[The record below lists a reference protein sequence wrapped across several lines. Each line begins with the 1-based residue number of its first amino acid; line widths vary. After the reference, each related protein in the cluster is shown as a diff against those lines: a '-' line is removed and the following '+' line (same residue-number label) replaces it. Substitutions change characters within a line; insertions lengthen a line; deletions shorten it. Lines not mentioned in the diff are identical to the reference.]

1 MLGRM
6 ENRGLVRRIP
16 SEEGG
21 KRNQISLTKEGK
33 AMADTLRSYM
43 PQEADKIFA
52 GLSQE
57 ELEAA
62 GHVFR
67 AICRN
72 VSGSQNAQMGRGE
85 VTQSE

>member
-1 MLGRM
+1 MNGLGDLIKQKR
-6 ENRGLVRRIP
+6 
-16 SEEGG
+16 EE
-21 KRNQISLTKEGK
+21 L
-33 AMADTLRSYM
+33 
-43 PQEADKIFA
+43 

-72 VSGSQNAQMGRGE
+72 VSGSQAAQADRGQAA
-85 VTQSE
+85 QSE